1 MVETGPYQ
9 PYSMKKANSIPIW
22 LLINLTL
29 IISSLMMEWF
39 FLGFEPETLFPI
51 YGWDFIFT
59 RVATSIGLL
68 SEYGFGWL
76 WILSLFQG
84 VGGVTIM
91 IYGFFR
97 APFILKRK
105 NPPGSKAISIFLLS
119 VVVVFL
125 LSDLGHSSPRW
136 PLPGYWLF
144 ILGVLSSAAFE
155 WQKVVVNT
163 VPEL

>member
-1 MVETGPYQ
+1 
-9 PYSMKKANSIPIW
+9 MKKANSIPIW

-39 FLGFEPETLFPI
+39 FLGFEPSTLFPI
-51 YGWDFIFT
+51 YGWNFIFA
-59 RVATSIGLL
+59 RVATSTGLL
-68 SEYGFGWL
+68 SEHGFGWL

-84 VGGVTIM
+84 VGGVIIM

-97 APFILKRK
+97 ALFILKRIF
-105 NPPGSKAISIFLLS
+105 PPKSKSLSIFLLL

-125 LSDLGHSSPRW
+125 LSDFGHSSPRW

-144 ILGVLSSAAFE
+144 ILGILSSAAFE

-163 VPEL
+163 VPELKEI